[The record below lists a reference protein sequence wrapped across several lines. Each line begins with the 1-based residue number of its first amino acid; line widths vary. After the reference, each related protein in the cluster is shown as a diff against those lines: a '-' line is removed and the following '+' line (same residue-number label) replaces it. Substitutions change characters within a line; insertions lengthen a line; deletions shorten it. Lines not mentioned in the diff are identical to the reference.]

1 MLMLFI
7 ILFVKASNPVTT
19 GYDRLWLSLI
29 TFIVPFVVSVAI
41 DTDNNVH
48 WNRFKPVLVSNAYIK
63 PPLFVGLIIPAPSS
77 FPRDWPSSFPY

>member
-1 MLMLFI
+1 MVMLFI
-7 ILFVKASNPVTT
+7 ILFCQSFKS
-19 GYDRLWLSLI
+19 GHDRLWLALI
-29 TFIVPFVVSVAI
+29 TFIVPFVVSVAT

-48 WNRFKPVLVSNAYIK
+48 LNRFKPVLVSNAYIK

>member
-1 MLMLFI
+1 MVMLFI

-19 GYDRLWLSLI
+19 GYDRLWLALI

-48 WNRFKPVLVSNAYIK
+48 LNRFKPVLVSNAYIK

-77 FPRDWPSSFPY
+77 FPRD